1 MNSVLTI
8 KAPAKINLG
17 LTVLRRRPDGYHDL
31 SSVMQQISL
40 ADTIRLEPQREP
52 GCSFYCSEPSLAG
65 KDNLVCRAA
74 ALLVER
80 AAWEQACRELRSA
93 CITYSGGSGAG
104 RGSSDAAAALKALNV
119 FWKLALSMEQL
130 VEIGALLGSDIPY
143 CLRGGTALVGGGGE
157 KVTSLPALPFYW
169 VILALP
175 AGITLSTAQV
185 YSMLEPVQFSRPPL
199 APLISAVRE
208 QREESLQ
215 DWFAG
220 GLTNTLEAAVLPAC
234 SSLGTLKKEFLNLGL
249 YPAMSGSGPAFFA
262 LTKNFTAARLAV
274 RALQEAGNRAF
285 CAGPYLN
292 LSNNLEEG
300 AHCLMQLS
308 WPGGEKKNR

>member
-80 AAWEQACRELRSA
+80 AALGASLPGVKISLYKHIPA
-93 CITYSGGSGAG
+93 AAGLGG
-104 RGSSDAAAALKALNV
+104 GSSDAAAALKALNV
-119 FWKLALSMEQL
+119 FWKLALNMEQL

-143 CLRGGTALVGGGGE
+143 CLRGGTALVGGRGE
-157 KVTSLPALPFYW
+157 KITSLPALPFYW

-175 AGITLSTAQV
+175 LGITLSTAQV

-285 CAGPYLN
+285 LCWTIP
-292 LSNNLEEG
+292 
-300 AHCLMQLS
+300 
-308 WPGGEKKNR
+308 

>member
-80 AAWEQACRELRSA
+80 AALGASLPGVKISLYKHIPA
-93 CITYSGGSGAG
+93 AAGLGG
-104 RGSSDAAAALKALNV
+104 GSSDAAAALKALNV

-143 CLRGGTALVGGGGE
+143 CLRGGTGAGRRGGGE
-157 KVTSLPALPFYW
+157 SYLSAGASFLLGHLGPACRNHSIHGPSLQHAGAGAVFASTAGTVNQRSPGAERRVAAGLVCRRPDQYPGGGSFTSLFLPGNTEKR
-169 VILALP
+169 V
-175 AGITLSTAQV
+175 SK
-185 YSMLEPVQFSRPPL
+185 SRPLSGHVWKRPCL
-199 APLISAVRE
+199 FCADE
-208 QREESLQ
+208 
-215 DWFAG
+215 
-220 GLTNTLEAAVLPAC
+220 
-234 SSLGTLKKEFLNLGL
+234 KL
-249 YPAMSGSGPAFFA
+249 YRRPVSG
-262 LTKNFTAARLAV
+262 ARLAGSREPCFFV
-274 RALQEAGNRAF
+274 LDHT
-285 CAGPYLN
+285 LT
-292 LSNNLEEG
+292 
-300 AHCLMQLS
+300 
-308 WPGGEKKNR
+308 

>member
-80 AAWEQACRELRSA
+80 AALGASLPGVKISLYKHIPA
-93 CITYSGGSGAG
+93 AAGLGG
-104 RGSSDAAAALKALNV
+104 GSSDAAAALKALNV
-119 FWKLALSMEQL
+119 FWKLALNMEQL

-143 CLRGGTALVGGGGE
+143 CLRGGTALVGGRGE
-157 KVTSLPALPFYW
+157 KITSLPALPFYW

-175 AGITLSTAQV
+175 LGITLSTAQV

-234 SSLGTLKKEFLNLGL
+234 SSLGTLKKDFLNLGL

-285 CAGPYLN
+285 LCWTIP
-292 LSNNLEEG
+292 
-300 AHCLMQLS
+300 
-308 WPGGEKKNR
+308 

>member
-80 AAWEQACRELRSA
+80 AALGASLPGVKISLYKHIPA
-93 CITYSGGSGAG
+93 AAGLGG
-104 RGSSDAAAALKALNV
+104 GSSDAAAALKALNV

-285 CAGPYLN
+285 LCWTIP
-292 LSNNLEEG
+292 
-300 AHCLMQLS
+300 
-308 WPGGEKKNR
+308 

>member
-80 AAWEQACRELRSA
+80 AALGASLPGVKISLYKHIPA
-93 CITYSGGSGAG
+93 AAGLGG
-104 RGSSDAAAALKALNV
+104 GSSDAAAALKALNV

-185 YSMLEPVQFSRPPL
+185 YSMLEPVQF
-199 APLISAVRE
+199 
-208 QREESLQ
+208 
-215 DWFAG
+215 
-220 GLTNTLEAAVLPAC
+220 
-234 SSLGTLKKEFLNLGL
+234 
-249 YPAMSGSGPAFFA
+249 
-262 LTKNFTAARLAV
+262 
-274 RALQEAGNRAF
+274 
-285 CAGPYLN
+285 
-292 LSNNLEEG
+292 
-300 AHCLMQLS
+300 
-308 WPGGEKKNR
+308 

>member
-80 AAWEQACRELRSA
+80 AALGASLPGVKISLYKHIPA
-93 CITYSGGSGAG
+93 AAGLGG
-104 RGSSDAAAALKALNV
+104 GSSDAAAALKALNV

-143 CLRGGTALVGGGGE
+143 CCLLY
-157 KVTSLPALPFYW
+157 TSRC
-169 VILALP
+169 V
-175 AGITLSTAQV
+175 
-185 YSMLEPVQFSRPPL
+185 
-199 APLISAVRE
+199 
-208 QREESLQ
+208 
-215 DWFAG
+215 
-220 GLTNTLEAAVLPAC
+220 
-234 SSLGTLKKEFLNLGL
+234 
-249 YPAMSGSGPAFFA
+249 
-262 LTKNFTAARLAV
+262 
-274 RALQEAGNRAF
+274 
-285 CAGPYLN
+285 
-292 LSNNLEEG
+292 
-300 AHCLMQLS
+300 
-308 WPGGEKKNR
+308 

>member
-1 MNSVLTI
+1 
-8 KAPAKINLG
+8 
-17 LTVLRRRPDGYHDL
+17 
-31 SSVMQQISL
+31 
-40 ADTIRLEPQREP
+40 
-52 GCSFYCSEPSLAG
+52 
-65 KDNLVCRAA
+65 
-74 ALLVER
+74 
-80 AAWEQACRELRSA
+80 
-93 CITYSGGSGAG
+93 
-104 RGSSDAAAALKALNV
+104 
-119 FWKLALSMEQL
+119 
-130 VEIGALLGSDIPY
+130 PY
-143 CLRGGTALVGGGGE
+143 CLRGGTALVGGRGE
-157 KVTSLPALPFYW
+157 KITSLPALPFYW
-169 VILALP
+169 VLLALP
-175 AGITLSTAQV
+175 VGITLSTAQV

-285 CAGPYLN
+285 LCWTIP
-292 LSNNLEEG
+292 
-300 AHCLMQLS
+300 
-308 WPGGEKKNR
+308 

>member
-80 AAWEQACRELRSA
+80 AALGASLPGVKISLYKHIPA
-93 CITYSGGSGAG
+93 AAGLGG
-104 RGSSDAAAALKALNV
+104 GSSDAAAALKALNV

-143 CLRGGTALVGGGGE
+143 CLRGGTALVGGGGG

-285 CAGPYLN
+285 LCWTIP
-292 LSNNLEEG
+292 
-300 AHCLMQLS
+300 
-308 WPGGEKKNR
+308 

>member
-80 AAWEQACRELRSA
+80 AALGASLPGVKISLYKHIPA
-93 CITYSGGSGAG
+93 AAGLGG
-104 RGSSDAAAALKALNV
+104 GSSDAAAALKALNV
-119 FWKLALSMEQL
+119 FWKLALNMEQL

-143 CLRGGTALVGGGGE
+143 CLRGGTALVGGRGE
-157 KVTSLPALPFYW
+157 KITSLPALPFYW

-285 CAGPYLN
+285 LCWTIP
-292 LSNNLEEG
+292 
-300 AHCLMQLS
+300 
-308 WPGGEKKNR
+308 

>member
-80 AAWEQACRELRSA
+80 AALGASLPGVKISLYKHIPA
-93 CITYSGGSGAG
+93 AAGLGG
-104 RGSSDAAAALKALNV
+104 GSSDAAAALKALNV

-143 CLRGGTALVGGGGE
+143 CLRGGTALVGGRGE
-157 KVTSLPALPFYW
+157 KITSLPALPFYW

-175 AGITLSTAQV
+175 LGITLSTAQV

-285 CAGPYLN
+285 LCWTIP
-292 LSNNLEEG
+292 
-300 AHCLMQLS
+300 
-308 WPGGEKKNR
+308 

>member
-80 AAWEQACRELRSA
+80 AALGASLPGVKISLYKHIPA
-93 CITYSGGSGAG
+93 AAGLGG
-104 RGSSDAAAALKALNV
+104 GSSDAAAALKALNV
-119 FWKLALSMEQL
+119 FWKLALNMEQL

-285 CAGPYLN
+285 LCWTIP
-292 LSNNLEEG
+292 
-300 AHCLMQLS
+300 
-308 WPGGEKKNR
+308 